1 VYAVAAASALQHE
14 GASSKMVLDRDQLR
28 WNGWGWKH
36 ESFEMSEARREA
48 LVQTLSARL
57 GVTLTPLPAAVPI
70 SAVELPPTRLSEGAR
85 AALEH
90 AVGKERVM
98 LDAPERAYHAAG
110 KSLAD
115 ILRIRA
121 GKLERA
127 PDAVVYPTSAEEVAR
142 VLAVAREHALAVVP
156 FGGGTS
162 VVGGVDPILPAA
174 KRAVIALDTTRLD
187 KLLDIDDKSLT
198 ATFQAGIDGPSLE
211 AELGDRG
218 LTLGHFPQS
227 FEHSTLGGWIAAR
240 SSGQQ
245 SDGYGGIDALLVS
258 AKVVTPRGELATL
271 TVPRHAAGPDLKQIV
286 LGSEGT
292 LGVIV
297 EATLRIRPKTIFQ
310 DVRGMLFRDFASGV
324 RTIRAWVAAGLPMM
338 MMRLSDAQE
347 TDLSLMLRH
356 DPDKRFDAGATLLDA
371 TKSVGYG
378 QDRALMIFGIE
389 GDERARLST
398 QMLRA
403 QAIGVLNGGLPLGKG
418 PGTSW
423 KKERFRTPYL
433 RDFLLDHGV
442 AIDTMETAFE
452 WSRLEEGHTRVLE
465 AMRAATH
472 RHAGGG
478 LALGHLSHSYPD
490 GACVYFIVIYPV
502 RSSDAWSQ
510 WREIKRAITD
520 AIVDAGGT
528 VSHHHGI
535 GTDHAP
541 WLAREKGDLGI
552 AAIQALRSTLDPEGM
567 MNPGKLV

>member
-1 VYAVAAASALQHE
+1 
-14 GASSKMVLDRDQLR
+14 MVLDRDQLR

-36 ESFEMSEARREA
+36 EQFELSDVRRQALVEA
-48 LVQTLSARL
+48 LGGRL
-57 GVTLTPLPAAVPI
+57 GGALLPLPPAKPIEAA
-70 SAVELPPTRLSEGAR
+70 ELPPSRLDEAAR
-85 AALEH
+85 RALEA
-90 AVGKERVM
+90 AVGSERVY
-98 LDAPERAYHAAG
+98 LDTTERAYHATG
-110 KSLAD
+110 KSFPDL
-115 ILRIRA
+115 LRSRS
-121 GKLERA
+121 GKLDRA
-127 PDAVVYPTSAEEVAR
+127 PDAVLYPTTTDEVAR
-142 VLAVAREHALAVVP
+142 VLAVARDHAMAVVP

-162 VVGGVDPILPAA
+162 VVGGVDPLLPAG
-174 KRAVIALDTTRLD
+174 KRAVVALDTTRLD
-187 KLLDIDDKSLT
+187 KLLELDDQSLT

-218 LTLGHFPQS
+218 YTLGHFPQS

-258 AKVVTPRGELATL
+258 AKVITPRGELTTL
-271 TVPRHAAGPDLKQIV
+271 TVPRHAAGPDLKQII

-297 EATLRIRPKTIFQ
+297 EATVRIREKMAVQ
-310 DVRGMLFRDFASGV
+310 DVRGMLFRDFASGI

-347 TDLSLMLRH
+347 TELSLLLRH
-356 DPDKRFDAGATLLDA
+356 DPDKRFDPSATLLDA
-371 TKSVGYG
+371 TKTVGYG
-378 QDRALMIFGIE
+378 EDRALMLFGIE
-389 GDERARLST
+389 GDERARLSA

-403 QAIGVLNGGLPLGKG
+403 QAIGVLNGGLPLGKS
-418 PGTSW
+418 PGASW
-423 KKERFRTPYL
+423 RKERFRTPYL
-433 RDFLLDHGV
+433 RDFLLDQGI

-452 WSRLEEGHTRVLE
+452 WSKLEEGHERVLFAIRE
-465 AMRAATH
+465 ATE

-478 LALGHLSHSYPD
+478 LAMGHVSHSYHD

-502 RSSDAWSQ
+502 RPSDALNQ
-510 WREIKRAITD
+510 WRAIKRDITD

-528 VSHHHGI
+528 LSHHHGV

-541 WLAREKGDLGI
+541 WLAREKGALGVD
-552 AAIQALRSTLDPEGM
+552 AMKALKHALDPDGV

>member
-1 VYAVAAASALQHE
+1 
-14 GASSKMVLDRDQLR
+14 MVLDRDQLR

-36 ESFEMSEARREA
+36 ESFELSDARRSALMQA
-48 LVQTLSARL
+48 LVARF
-57 GVTLTPLPAAVPI
+57 GVALTPMPPAVPI
-70 SAVELPPTRLSEGAR
+70 EAAVLPLSRLDDDAR
-85 AALEH
+85 AALES
-90 AVGKERVM
+90 AVGKEQVR
-98 LDAPERAYHAAG
+98 LDTAERAYHAAG
-110 KSLAD
+110 KSFAD
-115 ILRIRA
+115 LLRIRS

-127 PDAVVYPTSAEEVAR
+127 PDAVAYPTDADG
-142 VLAVAREHALAVVP
+142 VLRLLAAASKHDLAVVP

-162 VVGGVDPILPAA
+162 VVGGVDPLLPAG

-187 KLLDIDDKSLT
+187 KLLLLDDQSLT

-211 AELGDRG
+211 TELGDRG
-218 LTLGHFPQS
+218 YTLGHFPQS

-245 SDGYGGIDALLVS
+245 SDGYGGIDTLLVS

-271 TVPRHAAGPDLKQIV
+271 TVPRHAAGPDLKEVV

-297 EATLRIRPKTIFQ
+297 EATVRIREKKAVQ

-324 RTIRAWVAAGLPMM
+324 RTIRAWGATSLPMM

-347 TDLSLMLRH
+347 TELSLLLRH

-371 TKSVGYG
+371 TKTVGYG
-378 QDRALMIFGIE
+378 EERALMLFGIE
-389 GDERARLST
+389 GDDRTRLSA

-403 QAIGVLNGGLPLGKG
+403 QAIGVLNGGLPLGRK
-418 PGTSW
+418 PGESW

-433 RDFLLDHGV
+433 RDFLLDQGI

-452 WSRLEEGHTRVLE
+452 WSALEEGHRRVLD
-465 AMRAATH
+465 AMHRATAL
-472 RHAGGG
+472 HAGGG
-478 LALGHLSHSYPD
+478 LAMGHVSHSYPD
-490 GACVYFIVIYPV
+490 GACVYFIVVYPV
-502 RSSDAWSQ
+502 KPSDALDQ
-510 WREIKRAITD
+510 WRHIKRATTD

-541 WLAREKGDLGI
+541 WLAREKGALGVE
-552 AAIQALRSTLDPEGM
+552 AIKALQKTLDPDGM
-567 MNPGKLV
+567 MNPGKLF

>member
-1 VYAVAAASALQHE
+1 
-14 GASSKMVLDRDQLR
+14 MVLDRDQLR

-36 ESFEMSEARREA
+36 ESFALSNARRQA
-48 LVQTLSARL
+48 LVQALAARF
-57 GVTLTPLPAAVPI
+57 GVALTPPPPAVPLD
-70 SAVELPPTRLSEGAR
+70 AVLLAPSRLDAAAR
-85 AALEH
+85 AALETSL
-90 AVGKERVM
+90 GKEKVF
-98 LDAPERAYHAAG
+98 LDTAERAYHAAG

-115 ILRIRA
+115 LFGLRE
-121 GKLERA
+121 GKPERA
-127 PDAVVYPTSAEEVAR
+127 PDAVVYPASAEEVAR
-142 VLAVAREHALAVVP
+142 VLAIAHDHALAVVP

-162 VVGGVDPILPAA
+162 VVGGVDPILPPG

-187 KLLDIDDKSLT
+187 RLLAIDEASLT

-218 LTLGHFPQS
+218 HTLGHFPQS

-258 AKVVTPRGELATL
+258 AKVVTPRGELRTL
-271 TVPRHAAGPDLKQIV
+271 TVPRHAAGPDLKHLV

-292 LGVIV
+292 IGVIV
-297 EATLRIRPKTIFQ
+297 EATVRIRQRITVQ
-310 DVRGMLFRDFASGV
+310 DVRGMLFRDFASGI

-338 MMRLSDAQE
+338 MMRLSDARE
-347 TDLSLMLRH
+347 TELSLLLRH
-356 DPDKRFDAGATLLDA
+356 DPDKRFDPGSTFLDA

-378 QDRALMIFGIE
+378 EERALMLFGIE
-389 GDERARLST
+389 GDDRTWLARK
-398 QMLRA
+398 MLRA

-418 PGTSW
+418 PGASW

-433 RDFLLDHGV
+433 RDVLLDEGI

-452 WSRLEEGHTRVLE
+452 WSKLEQGHARVLA
-465 AMRAATH
+465 AMREATE

-478 LALGHLSHSYPD
+478 LAMGHVSHSYPD
-490 GACVYFIVIYPV
+490 GACVYFIVLYPV
-502 RSSDAWSQ
+502 RPSDALEQ
-510 WREIKRAITD
+510 WRAIKRTITD

-541 WLAREKGDLGI
+541 WLAREKGTLGVE
-552 AAIQALRSTLDPEGM
+552 AIQALKKTFDPEGI
-567 MNPGKLV
+567 MNPGKLF

>member
-1 VYAVAAASALQHE
+1 
-14 GASSKMVLDRDQLR
+14 MVLDRDQLR

-36 ESFEMSEARREA
+36 ESFELSETRRDA
-48 LVQTLSARL
+48 LVQALSARL
-57 GVTLTPLPAAVPI
+57 GVRLTPLPPAVPI
-70 SAVELPPTRLSEGAR
+70 EAAVIQPSRLGDSARLALEGALGE
-85 AALEH
+85 A
-90 AVGKERVM
+90 RVM
-98 LDAPERAYHAAG
+98 LDHAERAYHAAG
-110 KSLAD
+110 KSFPDL
-115 ILRIRA
+115 LRMRA

-127 PDAVVYPTSAEEVAR
+127 PDAVVYPTSVDQVAR
-142 VLAVAREHALAVVP
+142 VLEIAREHGLAVVP

-162 VVGGVDPILPAA
+162 VVGGVDPILPPG
-174 KRAVIALDTTRLD
+174 KRAVLALDTTRLD
-187 KLLDIDDKSLT
+187 KLLDLDDKSFT

-218 LTLGHFPQS
+218 YTLGHFPQS

-245 SDGYGGIDALLVS
+245 SDGYGGIDGLLVS

-271 TVPRHAAGPDLKQIV
+271 TVPRHAAGPDLKELV

-297 EATLRIRPKTIFQ
+297 EATVRIRERMAVQ
-310 DVRGMLFRDFASGV
+310 DVRGMLFRDFASGI
-324 RTIRAWVAAGLPMM
+324 RTIRAWSAAGLPMM

-356 DPDKRFDAGATLLDA
+356 DPGKRFDAGATLLDA
-371 TKSVGYG
+371 TKTVGYG
-378 QDRALMIFGIE
+378 ETRTLMLFGIE
-389 GDERARLST
+389 GDDRARLSR

-403 QAIGVLNGGLPLGKG
+403 HAIGVLNGGLPLGKG
-418 PGTSW
+418 PGASW

-452 WSRLEEGHTRVLE
+452 WSKLEQGHARVLDAIRE
-465 AMRAATH
+465 VTA

-478 LALGHLSHSYPD
+478 LAMGHVSHSYPD
-490 GACVYFIVIYPV
+490 GACVYFIVMYPV
-502 RSSDAWSQ
+502 RRGDALEQ
-510 WREIKRAITD
+510 WREIKRAVTD
-520 AIVDAGGT
+520 AIVEAGGT

-541 WLAREKGDLGI
+541 WLAREKGALGVE
-552 AAIQALRSTLDPEGM
+552 AIRSLKQTFDPEGM
-567 MNPGKLV
+567 MNPGKLI

>member
-1 VYAVAAASALQHE
+1 
-14 GASSKMVLDRDQLR
+14 MVLDRDQLR

-36 ESFEMSEARREA
+36 ESFALTDTRRQA
-48 LVQTLSARL
+48 LVQALAARF
-57 GVTLTPLPAAVPI
+57 GVTLTPPPAAVPI
-70 SAVELPPTRLSEGAR
+70 ASVVLAPSRLTEAARTALEGA
-85 AALEH
+85 L
-90 AVGKERVM
+90 GKTQVL
-98 LDAPERAYHAAG
+98 LDTFERAYHAAG

-115 ILRIRA
+115 LFRLRE

-142 VLAVAREHALAVVP
+142 VLAVAHEHALAVVP

-162 VVGGVDPILPAA
+162 VVGGVDPILPAG

-187 KLLDIDDKSLT
+187 RLIGIDDKSLT

-211 AELGDRG
+211 AELGERG
-218 LTLGHFPQS
+218 YTLGHFPQS

-258 AKVVTPRGELATL
+258 TKIVTPRGELTTL
-271 TVPRHAAGPDLKQIV
+271 TVPRHAAGPDLKQVI

-297 EATLRIRPKTIFQ
+297 EATVRIRERKTLQ
-310 DVRGMLFRDFASGV
+310 DVRGMLFRDFASGI
-324 RTIRAWVAAGLPMM
+324 RTIRAWVGAGLPMM
-338 MMRLSDAQE
+338 MMRLSDARE
-347 TDLSLMLRH
+347 TELSLLLRH
-356 DPDKRFDAGATLLDA
+356 DPDKRFDAGTTFLDA

-378 QDRALMIFGIE
+378 EDRAIMLFGIE
-389 GDERARLST
+389 GDDRGRLAR

-403 QAIGVLNGGLPLGKG
+403 QAIGILNGGLPLGKG
-418 PGTSW
+418 PGASW

-433 RDFLLDHGV
+433 RDLLLDHGI

-452 WSRLEEGHTRVLE
+452 WSKLEEGHARVLA
-465 AMRAATH
+465 AMRAATE

-478 LALGHLSHSYPD
+478 LAMGHVSHSYPD
-490 GACVYFIVIYPV
+490 GACVYFVVLYPV
-502 RSSDAWSQ
+502 KPSAALEQ
-510 WREIKRAITD
+510 WRAIKRAITD

-541 WLAREKGDLGI
+541 WLAREKGALGVE
-552 AAIQALRSTLDPEGM
+552 AIKALKSTFDPEGM
-567 MNPGKLV
+567 MNPGKLF